1 MTGINVDFL
10 NAEHSRALDTPR
22 YDQVTC
28 RGGLSI
34 LDRADGT
41 WCITS
46 ITGALLAWGDAYRVI
61 YCRPITTGPINPPV
75 DPPRIPVEYVGR
87 DVKVYAGAMKEAAA
101 SEAAKAKVYREQ
113 RDVARIAE
121 LDAALTAL
129 PNLDMLARQLIS
141 RAKFEREAGHD
152 DDAELDERVA
162 AALSSVVALI
172 GGAA

>member
-1 MTGINVDFL
+1 M
-10 NAEHSRALDTPR
+10 S
-22 YDQVTC
+22 
-28 RGGLSI
+28 
-34 LDRADGT
+34 
-41 WCITS
+41 
-46 ITGALLAWGDAYRVI
+46 
-61 YCRPITTGPINPPV
+61 
-75 DPPRIPVEYVGR
+75 
-87 DVKVYAGAMKEAAA
+87 KVYAGAMKEAAA
-101 SEAAKAKVYREQ
+101 SVTAKAKVYREQ